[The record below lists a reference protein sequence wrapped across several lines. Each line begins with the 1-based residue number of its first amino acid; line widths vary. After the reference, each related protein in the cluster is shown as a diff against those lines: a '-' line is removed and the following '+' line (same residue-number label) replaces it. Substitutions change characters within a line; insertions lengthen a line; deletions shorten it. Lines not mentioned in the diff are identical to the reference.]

1 MCKPYTLATFMEC
14 AQVNLYFTN
23 ELDGCLVFTGDL
35 PSPFEIIQKAMI
47 DLRATIRI
55 VMK

>member
-1 MCKPYTLATFMEC
+1 MEC